1 MGKAVSLEARK
12 EGKSWRTVPQCP
24 FPLGAMLHVMEFR
37 EAEAS
42 VMEVGISLVALVVK
56 NPSAN
61 AEDERD
67 TSSIP
72 GSGRSS
78 GGGHGNPLQDSCLE
92 NPMDRG
98 SCRAMVHTVTK
109 SQTQLK

>member
-61 AEDERD
+61 AEDVRKED
-67 TSSIP
+67 SIP
-72 GSGRSS
+72 GS
-78 GGGHGNPLQDSCLE
+78 
-92 NPMDRG
+92 
-98 SCRAMVHTVTK
+98 
-109 SQTQLK
+109 

>member
-56 NPSAN
+56 NTYAIAGDLRDKCSISA
-61 AEDERD
+61 
-67 TSSIP
+67 S
-72 GSGRSS
+72 
-78 GGGHGNPLQDSCLE
+78 
-92 NPMDRG
+92 
-98 SCRAMVHTVTK
+98 
-109 SQTQLK
+109 